1 MVLKTSFFIKSVN
14 LVYISYVGVMSN
26 RSSLAKKQKF
36 RSWVLVIHF
45 AQKVNIF
52 HSIKLFLQLG
62 THVSSNPIC
71 LK

>member
-1 MVLKTSFFIKSVN
+1 MILKTSFFIKRVN
-14 LVYISYVGVMSN
+14 LVYISYVGFKSN
-26 RSSLAKKQKF
+26 QSSLAKQLKF
-36 RSWVLVIHF
+36 GSWVLVIHF
-45 AQKVNIF
+45 ALKVNIF

>member
-1 MVLKTSFFIKSVN
+1 MILKTSFFIKSVN
-14 LVYISYVGVMSN
+14 LVYISYVVVMSN
-26 RSSLAKKQKF
+26 QSLLAKKLKF
-36 RSWVLVIHF
+36 GCWALAIHF
-45 AQKVNIF
+45 AQNVNIF